1 MTKLLFRFF
10 ISLYVLTTGYSQ
22 LHAATHEEVAYR
34 TAQYEIEHHHTG
46 LAELLCDNG
55 LHIKSASTNI
65 EQQHDKINPN
75 DSENE
80 ENELTSSKKSPEV
93 SKYFLTAFSARA
105 PGKQD
110 YGYKLSLPLCKQA
123 FYSTTYNSPLY
134 IVFRVFRI

>member
-10 ISLYVLTTGYSQ
+10 ISLYVLLTGYSQ
-22 LHAATHEEVAYR
+22 LHARTHEDVAYR

-55 LHIKSASTNI
+55 LDIKSATATL
-65 EQQHDKINPN
+65 EQHHDKINPN

-80 ENELTSSKKSPEV
+80 ENEISTSKKSPSV
-93 SKYFLTAFSARA
+93 SNYFLTAFSARA
-105 PGKQD
+105 PGNQD
-110 YGYKLSLPLCKQA
+110 CNHKISLPLCKHT
-123 FYSTTYNSPLY
+123 FYSTSYNSPLY